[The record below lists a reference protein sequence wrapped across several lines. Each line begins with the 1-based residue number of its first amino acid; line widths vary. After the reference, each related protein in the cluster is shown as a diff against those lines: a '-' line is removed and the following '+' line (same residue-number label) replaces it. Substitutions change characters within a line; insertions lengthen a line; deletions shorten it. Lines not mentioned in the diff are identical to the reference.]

1 MATESFLLAQNPGAA
16 KIPVYIIGQ
25 IGLVQGLL
33 KNERFYY
40 DDRNPKYVIVGMDT
54 DLTYHKIRV
63 ATRSIRGGATFI
75 GTNAD
80 KNLPSGDELLPGN
93 GALCT
98 MIEVA
103 TGVKPTYIGK
113 PSSIIVSS
121 ALKMLNAQSQDAIL
135 VGDNYDTD
143 IMAGINC
150 GIDSLLTMTGVTTK
164 EQLDEKDKQPTYVVE
179 NLDEWEL

>member
-1 MATESFLLAQNPGAA
+1 MAT
-16 KIPVYIIGQ
+16 
-25 IGLVQGLL
+25 
-33 KNERFYY
+33 
-40 DDRNPKYVIVGMDT
+40 
-54 DLTYHKIRV
+54 IRL
-63 ATRSIRGGATFI
+63 FI

-113 PSSIIVSS
+113 PSSIIVAS
-121 ALKMLNAQSQDAIL
+121 ALKMLNAQGQDAIL

-150 GIDSLLTMTGVTTK
+150 NIDSLLTLTGVTNK
-164 EQLDEKDKQPTYVVE
+164 EQLKGKDKKPTYIVE

>member
-1 MATESFLLAQNPGAA
+1 MVSA
-16 KIPVYIIGQ
+16 
-25 IGLVQGLL
+25 
-33 KNERFYY
+33 
-40 DDRNPKYVIVGMDT
+40 
-54 DLTYHKIRV
+54 LTSPR
-63 ATRSIRGGATFI
+63 
-75 GTNAD
+75 
-80 KNLPSGDELLPGN
+80 DELLPGN

-150 GIDSLLTMTGVTTK
+150 GIDSLLTMAGAKYLCASCIPLSNTHITGADVAGDSICRFSVK
-164 EQLDEKDKQPTYVVE
+164 SS
-179 NLDEWEL
+179 

>member
-1 MATESFLLAQNPGAA
+1 
-16 KIPVYIIGQ
+16 
-25 IGLVQGLL
+25 
-33 KNERFYY
+33 
-40 DDRNPKYVIVGMDT
+40 MDT

>member
-1 MATESFLLAQNPGAA
+1 
-16 KIPVYIIGQ
+16 
-25 IGLVQGLL
+25 
-33 KNERFYY
+33 
-40 DDRNPKYVIVGMDT
+40 
-54 DLTYHKIRV
+54 
-63 ATRSIRGGATFI
+63 
-75 GTNAD
+75 
-80 KNLPSGDELLPGN
+80 
-93 GALCT
+93 

>member
-1 MATESFLLAQNPGAA
+1 
-16 KIPVYIIGQ
+16 
-25 IGLVQGLL
+25 
-33 KNERFYY
+33 
-40 DDRNPKYVIVGMDT
+40 DDRNPKYVVVGMDT

-63 ATRSIRGGATFI
+63 ATRAIRNGTTFI

-113 PSSIIVSS
+113 PSSIIVAS
-121 ALKMLNAQSQDAIL
+121 ALKMLTAQALDASI
-135 VGDNYDTD
+135 VVVHYDTD
-143 IMAGINC
+143 IMSLIESI
-150 GIDSLLTMTGVTTK
+150 ID
-164 EQLDEKDKQPTYVVE
+164 
-179 NLDEWEL
+179 